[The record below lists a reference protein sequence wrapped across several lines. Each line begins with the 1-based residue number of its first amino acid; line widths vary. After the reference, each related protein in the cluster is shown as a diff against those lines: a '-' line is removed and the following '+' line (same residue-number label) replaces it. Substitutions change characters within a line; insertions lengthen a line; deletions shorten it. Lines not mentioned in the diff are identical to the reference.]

1 MFAQNVV
8 PFVVPLILP
17 IPSSLSHKSRG
28 ISDHQPSVAPRRRL
42 IGYAIDA
49 RKQRFLNEKPFVCQ
63 PLADTDDTLRW
74 DKEAKDKIKD
84 YNLLDFSI

>member
-1 MFAQNVV
+1 M
-8 PFVVPLILP
+8 
-17 IPSSLSHKSRG
+17 
-28 ISDHQPSVAPRRRL
+28 
-42 IGYAIDA
+42 IGYAMDA
-49 RKQRFLNEKPFVCQ
+49 RKQRFLNEKPFVHQ

>member
-1 MFAQNVV
+1 LYHLSY
-8 PFVVPLILP
+8 PFPLVYP
-17 IPSSLSHKSRG
+17 TSPAVS
-28 ISDHQPSVAPRRRL
+28 RRRL

-49 RKQRFLNEKPFVCQ
+49 RKQRFLNEKPFVYQ